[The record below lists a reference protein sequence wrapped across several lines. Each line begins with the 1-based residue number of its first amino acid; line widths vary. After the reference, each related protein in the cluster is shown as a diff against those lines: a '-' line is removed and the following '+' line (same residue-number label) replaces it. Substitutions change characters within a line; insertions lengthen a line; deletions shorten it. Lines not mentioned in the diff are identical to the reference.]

1 MARITSPSTTS
12 KAYKTRAALS
22 MTKNDLIKL
31 CNAKEERYKELKKE
45 RSK

>member
-1 MARITSPSTTS
+1 MARITNSSTTS
-12 KAYKTRAALS
+12 KAYKAHATLS

-31 CNAKEERYKELKKE
+31 CDAKEERYKELKKE